1 MYLQVNNAITTKDGF
16 CLASFII
23 KLAGAWYPR
32 QPIKF
37 SGQCYQSFESFNN
50 GTNHFLSDINT
61 SGSFIPTQA
70 DIQTES
76 YEALKAQLIE
86 EQGWSES
93 SLIIISA
100 V

>member
-37 SGQCYQSFESFNN
+37 SGHTDRELRS
-50 GTNHFLSDINT
+50 LK
-61 SGSFIPTQA
+61 GSVDRGA
-70 DIQTES
+70 GLE
-76 YEALKAQLIE
+76 
-86 EQGWSES
+86 
-93 SLIIISA
+93 
-100 V
+100 